1 MALIAIAISFVVMIS
16 AVAISS
22 GFRHELRK
30 GIAEISGDIQLTTAD
45 LNLINA
51 DDPIHIRPSFLD
63 SLQQFSSIREVQPV
77 IYRPGIVKSGE
88 NIQGILIKATDN
100 DMDSL
105 CISVPARLAKMLEL
119 EEGDK
124 LLTYFVGEKTKARNF
139 RVGEIYDGILA
150 DEENLV
156 VFARK
161 EDLRRVNG
169 WMQNECSA
177 IELMAPSERGDQ
189 KKLQNT
195 TDAIAD
201 MLVNS
206 EGETSDLIA
215 HSSRQR
221 FPQLFAWMDLIDNN
235 VLLVLVLMTIVAG
248 FNMISGLLIMLFR
261 NVSTI
266 GILKA
271 MGMTDKAISM
281 VFLKAASDMVL
292 KGMLIG
298 NVIALSCCYLQGRFH
313 LISLDPANYFLSY
326 VPVSLDLPVILLAEL
341 LSYLVIMLLL
351 LIPCLFVSRVDP
363 ARSVRMQ

>member
-1 MALIAIAISFVVMIS
+1 MGTSFYIARKIKFKEKVALIAIAISFVVMIS

-51 DDPIHIRPSFLD
+51 DDPLHIRPSFLD
-63 SLQQFSSIREVQPV
+63 SLQQFSCICDVQPV

-88 NIQGILIKATDN
+88 NIQGLLIKAADN
-100 DMDSL
+100 DLDSL
-105 CISVPARLAKMLEL
+105 CVSVPVRLAKMLEL
-119 EEGDK
+119 EVGDK
-124 LLTYFVGEKTKARNF
+124 MLTYFVGEKTKARNF
-139 RVGEIYDGILA
+139 KVGEIYDGILA

-161 EDLRRVNG
+161 EDLQRVNG
-169 WMQNECSA
+169 WKENECSA

-201 MLVNS
+201 LLVNS
-206 EGETSDLIA
+206 EGETSNLIA

-235 VLLVLVLMTIVAG
+235 VLLVLILMTIVT
-248 FNMISGLLIMLFR
+248 M
-261 NVSTI
+261 
-266 GILKA
+266 
-271 MGMTDKAISM
+271 
-281 VFLKAASDMVL
+281 
-292 KGMLIG
+292 
-298 NVIALSCCYLQGRFH
+298 
-313 LISLDPANYFLSY
+313 
-326 VPVSLDLPVILLAEL
+326 
-341 LSYLVIMLLL
+341 
-351 LIPCLFVSRVDP
+351 
-363 ARSVRMQ
+363 